1 MPTLDRYPFCA
12 APVTAKLTGEADA
25 AARFLT
31 EKTYLDRALWHK
43 FVEQFREQPDSENH
57 GWRGEY
63 WGKSMRGAVT
73 VYRYLRDERLYDVLT
88 ETVEDLL
95 DAAEPDGRISSFR
108 RDAELCWWDMW
119 CRKYVMLGLQ
129 YYYGICRDGDL
140 KARILSALCAHADY
154 ILARVGRGE
163 GKMSVLDTSYYWRA
177 LNSCSIL
184 EPMMHLYRMTGE
196 ARYLDFASHIVE
208 EGGARDANIFEK
220 AFENTCYPYQYGV
233 VKAYEMCSCF
243 EGLLE
248 YYEVTGD
255 ERHKTAAIN
264 FGYALLESE
273 DTVIGSLGCTHELLD
288 HGRMRQTAK
297 ADEPSQETCVTVTWM
312 RYCAR
317 MLALTGDRVFADSI
331 EKSFHNAY
339 LGALNTTEAISPYL
353 HEKFVN
359 TTKETDY
366 VVDTFLPFDS
376 YAPLTPRR
384 RGERVGGNQL
394 LSDKSYFG
402 CCACI
407 GGAGLYPLLE
417 QALTVKENEL
427 TLNFFERGDFTCRV
441 GERTVRVSLET
452 AYPVDGRVTI
462 RVTTDA
468 PLSLSLRVRIPAWSK
483 STQIAS
489 EKPYVME
496 NGYAVF
502 AELGTECDEIV
513 LDLDMTLRRQLPE
526 SWEDDV
532 IWVDKTRRT
541 PNDATTWPLEVHH
554 LPEDD
559 NYVCWMRGPITLG
572 GDSRMEKDVCLPYTF
587 REENGLPVYRLSED
601 TRISAD
607 ESCRLRLVFTDA
619 DGREFSLIDYA
630 SAGKDWKTVIA
641 AWLPV

>member
-1 MPTLDRYPFCA
+1 MNMNRYPFSDTPYVSA
-12 APVTAKLTGEADA
+12 RLFGEADF
-25 AARFLT
+25 AARFLS
-31 EKTYLDRALWHK
+31 EKTYLDRSLWHK
-43 FVEQFREQPDSENH
+43 FVEQFREQPDSANH

-73 VYRYLRDERLYDVLT
+73 VYRYLQDKTLYEVLT

-95 DAAEPDGRISSFR
+95 SAQEPDGRISSFR

-129 YYYGICRDGDL
+129 YYYGICRDEAL
-140 KARILSALCAHADY
+140 KARILTALCAHADY

-163 GKMSVLDTSYYWRA
+163 GKMPITETSYYWKA

-208 EGGARDANIFEK
+208 EGGARNTNIFEK

-248 YYEVTGD
+248 YYEVTGV
-255 ERHKTAAIN
+255 EKYKTAAIN

-273 DTVIGSLGCTHELLD
+273 DTVLGSLGCTHELLD
-288 HGRMRQTAK
+288 HGKVRQTAK

-376 YAPLTPRR
+376 YAPLIPRR

-394 LSDKSYFG
+394 LSDKSYYG

-417 QALTVKENEL
+417 NALTVKEN
-427 TLNFFERGDFTCRV
+427 TLSLHFFEPCAIVTRV
-441 GERTVRVSLET
+441 GESTVTLNVET
-452 AYPVDGRVTI
+452 AYPVDGRVTL
-462 RVTTDA
+462 R
-468 PLSLSLRVRIPAWSK
+468 LSVDRPTALALRVRIPAWSEN
-483 STQIAS
+483 TQIYADKAYAV
-489 EKPYVME
+489 ED
-496 NGYAVF
+496 GYAVF
-502 AELGTECDEIV
+502 GGEWGEETVLV
-513 LDLDMTLRRQLPE
+513 LDFDMRLRRQLPV
-526 SWEDDV
+526 SWEEDV
-532 IWVDKTRRT
+532 IWTDKTRRT
-541 PNDATTWPLEVHH
+541 PTEATTWPMEVHH

-559 NYVCWMRGPITLG
+559 NYVCLQRGPITLAA
-572 GDSRMEKDVCLPYTF
+572 DSRMGKSADTPYTF
-587 REENGLPVYRLSED
+587 REEDGLPVYRLSDDKTVSGKE
-601 TRISAD
+601 T
-607 ESCRLRLVFTDA
+607 CRLHAVFTDEQ
-619 DGREFSLIDYA
+619 GREFSLIDYG
-630 SAGKDWKTVIA
+630 SAGKDWETVIA